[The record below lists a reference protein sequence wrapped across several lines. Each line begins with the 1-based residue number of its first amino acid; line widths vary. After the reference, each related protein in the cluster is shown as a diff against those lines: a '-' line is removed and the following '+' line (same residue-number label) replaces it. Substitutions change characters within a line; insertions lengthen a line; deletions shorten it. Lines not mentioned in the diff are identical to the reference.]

1 MVSLMFWAKAI
12 CNVKACPPQPT
23 IPTISPPPATRQSTA
38 STGPSSPSSPSARKR
53 EVESVEVMVVS
64 NQKYDP
70 SMNDSH
76 MKVFKSLVDDY
87 VKSKGV
93 TYNKDLVHDRAINV
107 NDYVKS
113 KGVTYNKD
121 LVHDKA
127 INVGGKFAVL
137 YTLLG
142 YDCNRVNN
150 FVHGAKGEANFVT
163 DIRVKCQGKPEF
175 VVV

>member
-1 MVSLMFWAKAI
+1 MFWAKAI

-23 IPTISPPPATRQSTA
+23 IPTIPPPPSLATRQSAA
-38 STGPSSPSSPSARKR
+38 STGPSNATTIGGRKR

-76 MKVFKSLVDDY
+76 MKVFKSLV
-87 VKSKGV
+87 
-93 TYNKDLVHDRAINV
+93 

-127 INVGGKFAVL
+127 INVDGKFAVL